1 MNKEQEQKIIN
12 RLGIIERVLLGWDS
26 NGNKLSAG
34 DREGSLRKRLSQDLG
49 GHDEQISPYN
59 LSDIKQ
65 DLTDLQTK
73 INEIHKQNVTTPKQ
87 LLFITLFWVSFFI
100 IATAIMYFVFYI
112 N

>member
-26 NGNKLSAG
+26 NGNKLRAG

-73 INEIHKQNVTTPKQ
+73 INEIHKQNVTPPKQ